1 MEVSPPS
8 RQVVLFFISLCSS
21 GMLCEPFHYSVPEEK
36 KAGSIVANVLK
47 DLKADVKEL
56 SARRAQVISKSSR
69 QDFQLDPHSGNII
82 LRDKIDREALC
93 GLTDPCTLF
102 SEILLE
108 NPLQVFKIEVQVEDV
123 NDNSPTFSQNQFL
136 FEIPEQTPINAR
148 FPLEKAQDLDKGKNA
163 IQNYILSTSE
173 YFKLNVQSKNDG
185 SKYAELLLAKPL
197 DREVIPQFILTL
209 EAVDGG
215 IPRRTGTAQIIIDI
229 LDNNDNM
236 PEFAQAVYKVQ
247 LMENSHPGSLV
258 AKVEATDKDIGSNA
272 RIIYTFSQ
280 APADVIQS
288 FSLNNHSGEITLVAK
303 IDYEENHN
311 YELNIKATDG
321 GGLSTYC
328 KVLVDI
334 EDENDNAPEIVVSS
348 ITNPLPE
355 NSPPETLVVLFGIR
369 DQDSGDNGRT
379 SCNTDKNLPF
389 ILKLTE
395 NNYYQLVTQ
404 QPLDREQMS
413 QYNITITATDQGS
426 PRLTSKTVISIQLS
440 DVNDNPPMFERSF
453 YDLHLREN
461 NIPGLLIGSVRA
473 VDVDTEQNAK
483 LTYWLLPGKIRDIPV
498 SSYISINSETGNM
511 YAIRSVDYEDIQDFQ
526 VMVRAVDKGSPPLSS
541 ETTVRVLIRDENDN
555 APFVLCPLQNST
567 APSKELVPRGA
578 ETGYLV
584 TKVVAADRD
593 SGQNSWLSYQLLK
606 ATDPSLFAVGTQN
619 GEVKTTRP
627 VNIRDSFKHT
637 LIVAVRDN
645 GHPPQSASA
654 TLRILLVDGFSDL
667 YMKSMDNP
675 KGEVPQEGDHTL
687 TMYLIIC
694 LVAISSIFLLSVM
707 VFIATKFQKRRKFT
721 GSSHSASNFPVGPSS
736 QDKCVDPNT
745 GTPSQAFSY
754 EVCLADGSLSSEFK
768 FLRPFFPVFTMEHRK
783 TLLNPQSRNDCHDLP
798 NQLEERKDISQEE
811 AGIMET
817 CFWKRQGLYVL
828 LSFSFLRVMCAS
840 IRFSVPEEKKKGFL
854 VANVLKELKLK
865 AGELSTRRA
874 HLVAEGT
881 QEYFHL
887 DIQTGNLLVKD
898 KIDREA
904 LCGQNDPCVLLS
916 QLVLENPLDIFNIE
930 IKIEDVNDNAPRFW
944 KNEVVLDI
952 SENSPISMIFPL
964 ELAQDDDLGDNSIQ
978 NYTLNPNEHFQLEVQ
993 KNEDENDNIYLVL
1006 KKTLDREKM
1015 PHLGLTLMAID
1026 GGVPK
1031 KTGTVH
1037 ININVLDNNDN
1048 FPLFSKSEYKT
1059 RIKENLPKGTLVIT
1073 VEATDL
1079 DLGSN
1084 AQILYSFHQVPERI
1098 NSFFYLN
1105 EVTGEISVWGQIDYE
1120 KEKSYNMKIRATDGG
1135 GFTGQCKILIEV
1147 EDVNDN
1153 PPEVSVISLISTL
1166 KEDSPPDTMVALFS
1180 VRDKDSGD
1188 NSKTVC
1194 SVEMNLPF
1202 VLKGTTNNFYQLV
1215 LQSPL
1220 DRETVTEY
1228 NITITAIDCGS
1239 PRLTSTRLINVQ
1251 ISDVNDNPPLFEK
1264 PSYDMQIRENHIPG
1278 LLIGSVHAVDLDTK
1292 QNAKVTYSVLPR
1304 KADGLLP
1311 PFISINS
1318 ETGNLYALQS
1328 LDYEQIRGFRVTVR
1342 ASDGG
1347 SPSLSSEVIVRIHI
1361 IDEND
1366 NAPFFLYP
1374 LQNNTSP
1381 CNELVPKS
1389 AEAGY
1394 LVTKVVAV
1402 DADSGQNSWLSYEL
1416 LKATDPALFSIGV
1429 QNGEV
1434 KTRRALN
1441 ERDTNKQRLV
1451 MLVRDNGLPPQT
1463 STAMLNVLLVDVF
1476 LDPFLRRVDV
1486 GVQEPEE
1493 DKTLTKYLVI
1503 CLAAVSFVFLVCIV
1517 VFIVVKILK
1526 KDPQS
1531 HFTAAA
1537 PHFPPAAADA
1547 QENSADSP
1555 NGSLPRTYRYDVCL
1569 TGGSLSS
1576 EFRFLRPLFPVLSC
1590 PVGEVNVPGNHWTSS
1605 GPEDL
1610 SKQVAVNGTTKEG
1623 KVPLSEDPAA
1633 KSGGPS
1639 CTVNPT
1645 VGVNMNSGQSD
1656 WLSYH

>member
-1 MEVSPPS
+1 
-8 RQVVLFFISLCSS
+8 
-21 GMLCEPFHYSVPEEK
+21 MLCEPFRYSVPEEK
-36 KAGSIVANVLK
+36 KAGSMVANVLK
-47 DLKADVKEL
+47 DLKVDVKEL
-56 SARRAQVISKSSR
+56 SARRAQLISKSSR

-102 SEILLE
+102 SEIVLE

-148 FPLEKAQDLDKGKNA
+148 FPLETAHDLDKGENA
-163 IQNYILSTSE
+163 IQNYIISTSE
-173 YFKLNVQSKNDG
+173 YFKLDVQSQNDG

-215 IPRRTGTAQIIIDI
+215 IPRRTGTAQIIIEI
-229 LDNNDNM
+229 LDTNDNV
-236 PEFAQAVYKVQ
+236 PQFEQAVYKVQ
-247 LMENSHPGSLV
+247 LMESSHPGSLV

-280 APADVIQS
+280 APADVLQS
-288 FSLNNHSGEITLVAK
+288 FSLNNHTGEITLVGK
-303 IDYEENHN
+303 IDYEINSK
-311 YELNIKATDG
+311 YQLSIKATDG

-355 NSPPETLVVLFGIR
+355 NSPPETVVVLFGIR

-379 SCNTDKNLPF
+379 TCNTDKNLPF
-389 ILKLTE
+389 TLKLTE

-426 PRLTSKTVISIQLS
+426 PRLTSMTVISIQLS

-461 NIPGLLIGSVRA
+461 NIPGLLIGSVHA

-483 LTYWLLPGKIRDIPV
+483 LTYWLLPGKIRDVPA
-498 SSYISINSETGNM
+498 SSYISINSETGNL

-541 ETTVRVLIRDENDN
+541 ETMVRVLIRDENDN

-567 APSKELVPRGA
+567 SPSKELVPRGA

-584 TKVVAADRD
+584 TKVVATDRD

-619 GEVKTTRP
+619 GEVKTMRP
-627 VNIRDSFKHT
+627 VNIRDTFKHT

-645 GHPPQSASA
+645 GHPPQSVSA
-654 TLRILLVDGFSDL
+654 TLRILLVDGFSDP
-667 YMKSMDNP
+667 YMKIMDNP
-675 KGEVPQEGDHTL
+675 KSEVPQEEDHTL

-707 VFIATKFQKRRKFT
+707 VFIATKFQKRRKFI
-721 GSSHSASNFPVGPSS
+721 GSSHSASNFPVGPSL

-754 EVCLADGSLSSEFK
+754 EVCLADGSLSN
-768 FLRPFFPVFTMEHRK
+768 T
-783 TLLNPQSRNDCHDLP
+783 
-798 NQLEERKDISQEE
+798 
-811 AGIMET
+811 
-817 CFWKRQGLYVL
+817 
-828 LSFSFLRVMCAS
+828 
-840 IRFSVPEEKKKGFL
+840 
-854 VANVLKELKLK
+854 
-865 AGELSTRRA
+865 
-874 HLVAEGT
+874 
-881 QEYFHL
+881 
-887 DIQTGNLLVKD
+887 
-898 KIDREA
+898 
-904 LCGQNDPCVLLS
+904 
-916 QLVLENPLDIFNIE
+916 
-930 IKIEDVNDNAPRFW
+930 
-944 KNEVVLDI
+944 VV
-952 SENSPISMIFPL
+952 
-964 ELAQDDDLGDNSIQ
+964 
-978 NYTLNPNEHFQLEVQ
+978 
-993 KNEDENDNIYLVL
+993 
-1006 KKTLDREKM
+1006 
-1015 PHLGLTLMAID
+1015 
-1026 GGVPK
+1026 
-1031 KTGTVH
+1031 TV
-1037 ININVLDNNDN
+1037 
-1048 FPLFSKSEYKT
+1048 
-1059 RIKENLPKGTLVIT
+1059 
-1073 VEATDL
+1073 
-1079 DLGSN
+1079 
-1084 AQILYSFHQVPERI
+1084 
-1098 NSFFYLN
+1098 
-1105 EVTGEISVWGQIDYE
+1105 
-1120 KEKSYNMKIRATDGG
+1120 
-1135 GFTGQCKILIEV
+1135 
-1147 EDVNDN
+1147 
-1153 PPEVSVISLISTL
+1153 
-1166 KEDSPPDTMVALFS
+1166 FS
-1180 VRDKDSGD
+1180 VRDQDSGD

-1194 SVEMNLPF
+1194 SVDVNLPF

-1251 ISDVNDNPPLFEK
+1251 ISDINDNPPLFEK

-1278 LLIGSVHAVDLDTK
+1278 LLIGSVHAVDLDTE
-1292 QNAKVTYSVLPR
+1292 QNAKVTYSVLPG
-1304 KADGLLP
+1304 KGDGLLP
-1311 PFISINS
+1311 TFISLNS
-1318 ETGNLYALQS
+1318 ETGNLYALRS
-1328 LDYEQIRGFRVTVR
+1328 LDYEQIRGFRVIVR

-1347 SPSLSSEVIVRIHI
+1347 SPSLRSEVIVHIHI

-1416 LKATDPALFSIGV
+1416 LKATDPALFSIGA

-1451 MLVRDNGLPPQT
+1451 ILVRDNGLPPQT
-1463 STAMLNVLLVDVF
+1463 STALLNVLLVDGF
-1476 LDPFLRRVDV
+1476 SDPFLRRVDV
-1486 GVQEPEE
+1486 SVQEPEE

-1531 HFTAAA
+1531 HFTAAV
-1537 PHFPPAAADA
+1537 PHFPPASADA
-1547 QENSADSP
+1547 PENCADSQ
-1555 NGSLPRTYRYDVCL
+1555 NGSLSRTYRYDVCL
-1569 TGGSLSS
+1569 TVLLLCVMAICSLVYP
-1576 EFRFLRPLFPVLSC
+1576 PLPSNIHSQPSC
-1590 PVGEVNVPGNHWTSS
+1590 AHT
-1605 GPEDL
+1605 
-1610 SKQVAVNGTTKEG
+1610 
-1623 KVPLSEDPAA
+1623 
-1633 KSGGPS
+1633 GPS
-1639 CTVNPT
+1639 LRIAQP
-1645 VGVNMNSGQSD
+1645 
-1656 WLSYH
+1656 L